1 MSWCVTVN
9 IATVLSIDGLLSFN
23 ACIISVGSRYEI
35 ISLNCFVSTFFVS
48 YK

>member
-23 ACIISVGSRYEI
+23 ACIIGSRYEI
-35 ISLNCFVSTFFVS
+35 ISLNCFLSTVFVS